1 MYAAVRRSH
10 LTTRLIPLPRYA
22 PRGVKSPYVLKSL
35 GDNDM
40 YAAVRRSHLT
50 TRLIP
55 LPGYAPRGVKSP
67 YVLKSLG
74 ENDMYAAVR
83 RSHLTT
89 RLIPLPVYATHGRR
103 TAQSSGDQIN
113 SVHSPGK
120 PRILLC
126 SIDCLQLLCCVT
138 IFEIHSSLYA
148 YRYFQLTTMNYTGT
162 YTLSALNN
170 RNSYD
175 YWIWMG

>member
-10 LTTRLIPLPRYA
+10 PTTRLIPLPEYA
-22 PRGVKSPYVLKSL
+22 TRGIKSPYVLKSL

-40 YAAVRRSHLT
+40 YAAVRRSHPT
-50 TRLIP
+50 TRLIL
-55 LPGYAPRGVKSP
+55 LPGHSPR
-67 YVLKSLG
+67 
-74 ENDMYAAVR
+74 
-83 RSHLTT
+83 
-89 RLIPLPVYATHGRR
+89 GRR
-103 TAQSSGDQIN
+103 TAQSPGGQIYP
-113 SVHSPGK
+113 VHSPGK

-126 SIDCLQLLCCVT
+126 SIECLQLLCCVT

-175 YWIWMG
+175 YWIWLG